1 MSGST
6 FHPPPT
12 QTIYPQI
19 SEFRSPVIHY
29 FVILFAT
36 ENKVEIVK
44 SNWNVWGDGNNPAV
58 SFAGIVAHS
67 YLSITLIT
75 LDVLA
80 KKKQK
85 QDNYNKTTKSNLNQH
100 PQIISV
106 SLSW

>member
-80 KKKQK
+80 KK
-85 QDNYNKTTKSNLNQH
+85 NKSRTTTTKQ
-100 PQIISV
+100 QKAT
-106 SLSW
+106 